1 MISVSKIKC
10 GNNVYIPMPVVL
22 VGTDIKGRA
31 NFMTVGWASGA
42 NANPPMIPVGINKKT
57 QNA

>member
-1 MISVSKIKC
+1 VSKIKC